1 MDNLEVRS
9 FNIELRESDESR
21 HIEGYG
27 SVFNERSVDLGGF
40 TEVIAPGAFDGV
52 IERSDVK
59 CYLDHNPQRGILARS
74 KNGQGSLHL
83 ALDER
88 GLKYEF
94 DAPHTQ
100 LGDEVVEGLKRGDYS
115 QSSFAFTVASESW
128 TKEEDGT
135 YLRTINQIGGLY
147 DVSIVANPAYEGTS
161 VALRSL
167 DAFKAQEEAQ
177 VPEEVKE
184 ETQELETPVEER
196 TELSVNSI
204 PELIND
210 YMEKSKQFDVTVKVK
225 DSGDEIR
232 GTAMIMS
239 LRTDDPKTEETEP
252 EVQEAE
258 PKENRNNT
266 NNKKNMKNF
275 SLIKAINDVVNNR
288 NINEDALSV
297 IEMGATEMRKS
308 GLTYSGQIQ
317 LPVEERAATDD
328 AVVATV
334 ETQGQEIVPTEKLD
348 ILGPLRGKS
357 ILAEAGATFLT
368 GLVGNISIPVYS
380 GSTCGWKGEMV
391 AADHGEGEFDTVE
404 LSPKRL
410 TAYIDISKQFLVQ
423 DSVGAEEMLRADIVN
438 ALVAKLEQTIFGD
451 EQGSTTKP
459 EGIFYNAEELDPSY
473 AAVCDAEADLTDYL
487 GDKRFVMSPSAKSAF
502 KQTTISGEK
511 SDLRLLMQGNEVD
524 GYPVS
529 ASSNVVA
536 GGWAFGDFREL
547 VVAQW
552 GSIDIIVDPYTLAT
566 KNAIRLVINAFFDAK
581 VRREGAIKPY
591 VIGGSE

>member
-1 MDNLEVRS
+1 MDNLEIRS
-9 FNIELRESDESR
+9 FNIELRDEFGSEPSR

-40 TEVIAPGAFDGV
+40 QEIIAPGAFDGV

-59 CYLDHNPQRGILARS
+59 CYLDHNPEKGILARS
-74 KNGQGSLHL
+74 RNGQGSLAL
-83 ALDER
+83 ELDER
-88 GLKYEF
+88 GLKYSF
-94 DAPHTQ
+94 DAPHTN

-115 QSSFAFTVASESW
+115 QSSFAFTVADETW

-135 YLRTINQIGGLY
+135 YLRTINKIGGLY

-167 DAFKAQEEAQ
+167 DAFKAQEETQ
-177 VPEEVKE
+177 IPEEVKE
-184 ETQELETPVEER
+184 ETPAQEEVREEPQEEPQVEEAPVEE
-196 TELSVNSI
+196 
-204 PELIND
+204 
-210 YMEKSKQFDVTVKVK
+210 
-225 DSGDEIR
+225 
-232 GTAMIMS
+232 
-239 LRTDDPKTEETEP
+239 PKEENKP
-252 EVQEAE
+252 EVQEESE
-258 PKENRNNT
+258 PKEERNNIS
-266 NNKKNMKNF
+266 NKRNHMKNF

-308 GLTYSGQIQ
+308 GLSYSGQIQ
-317 LPVEERAATDD
+317 LPVEERADTDG
-328 AVVATV
+328 AIVATV
-334 ETQGQEIVPTEKLD
+334 AEQGKEIVETEKLN

-357 ILAEAGATFLT
+357 ILSEVGATFLT
-368 GLVGNISIPVYS
+368 GLVGNISIPTYS
-380 GSTCGWKGEMV
+380 GSTCGWKGEM
-391 AADHGEGEFDTVE
+391 ASAEDGKGDFDTVE

-423 DSVGAEEMLRADIVN
+423 DSVGAEELLRADIVN

-451 EQGSTTKP
+451 AAGDANKP
-459 EGIFYNAEELDPSY
+459 EGIFYNAEEAEPSWS
-473 AAVCDAEADLTDYL
+473 AVCDAEAELTDYL
-487 GDKRFVMSPSAKSAF
+487 GDKKFAMSPTAKSAF

-511 SDLRLLMQGNEVD
+511 SDLRLLMNGNEVD

-529 ASSNVVA
+529 TSSNVVS
-536 GGWAFGDFREL
+536 GGWAFGDFKEL

-552 GSIDIIVDPYTLAT
+552 GAIDIVVDPYTLAT

-581 VRREGAIKPY
+581 VRREGAIKAY
-591 VIGGSE
+591 VLGGSN

>member
-9 FNIELRESDESR
+9 FNIELRGEAESR

-59 CYLDHNPQRGILARS
+59 CYLDHNPEKGILARS
-74 KNGQGSLHL
+74 RNGKGSLTL
-83 ALDER
+83 ELDER
-88 GLKYEF
+88 GLKYSF
-94 DAPHTQ
+94 DAPHTN

-115 QSSFAFTVASESW
+115 QSSFAFTVQDETW

-135 YLRTINQIGGLY
+135 YLRTINKIGGLY

-167 DAFKAQEEAQ
+167 DAFKASQEA
-177 VPEEVKE
+177 VPAEVKE
-184 ETQELETPVEER
+184 EVREEPKVEETPVEE
-196 TELSVNSI
+196 V
-204 PELIND
+204 P
-210 YMEKSKQFDVTVKVK
+210 V
-225 DSGDEIR
+225 
-232 GTAMIMS
+232 
-239 LRTDDPKTEETEP
+239 EETPVEENKP
-252 EVQEAE
+252 EEQETE
-258 PKENRNNT
+258 PKENRNNI
-266 NNKKNMKNF
+266 NNTKNIHMSNF

-308 GLTYSGQIQ
+308 GLSYSGQIQ
-317 LPVEERAATDD
+317 LPVEERADTDN
-328 AVVATV
+328 AIVATV
-334 ETQGQEIVPTEKLD
+334 AEQGKEIVPTDKLN

-368 GLVGNISIPVYS
+368 GLVGNISIPTYS
-380 GSTCGWKGEMV
+380 GSTCGWKGEMS
-391 AADHGEGEFDTVE
+391 AADNGMGDFDTVE

-423 DSVGAEEMLRADIVN
+423 DSVGAEELLRSDIVN
-438 ALVAKLEQTIFGD
+438 ALVAKLEKTIFGD
-451 EQGSTTKP
+451 EAGDATKP
-459 EGIFYNAEELDPSY
+459 EGIFYNAEEAEPSW
-473 AAVCDAEADLTDYL
+473 AGVCDAEAELTDYL
-487 GDKRFVMSPSAKSAF
+487 GDKRFVMSPTAKSAF

-511 SDLRLLMQGNEVD
+511 SDLRLLMNGNEVD

-536 GGWAFGDFREL
+536 GGYAFGDFKEL

-552 GSIDIIVDPYTLAT
+552 GAIDIVVDPYTLAT

-581 VRREGAIKPY
+581 VRREGAIKAY
-591 VIGGSE
+591 VLGGSE

>member
-9 FNIELRESDESR
+9 FNIELREEAESR

-40 TEVIAPGAFDGV
+40 QEIIAPGAFDGV

-59 CYLDHNPQRGILARS
+59 CYLDHNPEKGILARS
-74 KNGQGSLHL
+74 RNGKGSLSL
-83 ALDER
+83 ELDER
-88 GLKYEF
+88 GLKYSF
-94 DAPHTQ
+94 DAPHTN

-115 QSSFAFTVASESW
+115 QSSFAFTVESETWS
-128 TKEEDGT
+128 KEEDGT
-135 YLRTINQIGGLY
+135 YLRTINKIGGLY

-167 DAFKAQEEAQ
+167 DAFKAQEEVT

-184 ETQELETPVEER
+184 ETPAQEVKEE
-196 TELSVNSI
+196 I
-204 PELIND
+204 PAQGEVR
-210 YMEKSKQFDVTVKVK
+210 EEPKE
-225 DSGDEIR
+225 EI
-232 GTAMIMS
+232 
-239 LRTDDPKTEETEP
+239 KP

-258 PKENRNNT
+258 PKEENIYTKRN
-266 NNKKNMKNF
+266 NMKNF

-297 IEMGATEMRKS
+297 IETGATEMRKS
-308 GLTYSGQIQ
+308 GLSYSGQIQ
-317 LPVEERAATDD
+317 LPVEERTAPTDGAIAAT
-328 AVVATV
+328 A
-334 ETQGQEIVPTEKLD
+334 EGQGQEIVETEKLN
-348 ILGPLRGKS
+348 ILEPLRGKS

-368 GLVGNISIPVYS
+368 GLVGNISIPTYS

-391 AADHGEGEFDTVE
+391 DADNGKGEFDTVE

-451 EQGSTTKP
+451 AQGTNDKP
-459 EGIFYNAEELDPSY
+459 AGIFYQAEEANPSW
-473 AAVCDAEADLTDYL
+473 AGVCEAEADLTDYL
-487 GDKRFVMSPSAKSAF
+487 GEKRFVMSPSAKSAF

-511 SDLRLLMQGNEVD
+511 SDLRLLMNGNEVD

-529 ASSNVVA
+529 ASSNVVD
-536 GGWAFGDFREL
+536 GGYAFGDFKEL

-552 GSIDIIVDPYTLAT
+552 GAIDIVVDPYTLAT

-581 VRREGAIKPY
+581 VRRAGAIKAF
-591 VIGGSE
+591 VLDEGSEG